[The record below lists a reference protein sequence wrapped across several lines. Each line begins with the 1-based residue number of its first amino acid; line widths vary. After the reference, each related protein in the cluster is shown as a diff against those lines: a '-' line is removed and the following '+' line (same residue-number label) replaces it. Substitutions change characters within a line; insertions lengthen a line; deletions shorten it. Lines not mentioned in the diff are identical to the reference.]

1 VVVQVEM
8 TGIANVGYAK
18 EKPTIVLLIC
28 TCFAAACIP
37 IPAKHQEQVTPAV
50 VGSLR
55 LADGAPAGDYFIA
68 ATDDEKDHTC
78 SRPGGRGV
86 SDSLGR
92 FRLPATSEEQ
102 KVFWFTLMENFG
114 WREYWV
120 CAEPSAL
127 GAPGGARV
135 ASPAR
140 TFVFGHFRGDSLD
153 CLQWSWRDTTR
164 LSCNAEGN
172 DKQFPHGANQ
182 ILRGGSW
189 TEGDVAGSYR
199 VLLVQVG
206 SWVDVRAVVQWVGGA
221 PGTANTVRAQMD
233 LPTRDS
239 VKIFQASLD
248 HVGDAWRVRVNSTRR
263 TRWGNDIWLTYE
275 LGPPGQI
282 RELRDK

>member
-1 VVVQVEM
+1 MCV
-8 TGIANVGYAK
+8 
-18 EKPTIVLLIC
+18 
-28 TCFAAACIP
+28 AAACIP

-50 VGSLR
+50 VGTLSID
-55 LADGAPAGDYFIA
+55 DGAPAGHYFIA
-68 ATDDEKDHTC
+68 ATDEENDHTC
-78 SRPGGRGV
+78 SRPGGRAV

-92 FRLPATSEEQ
+92 FRLPETSEQ
-102 KVFWFTLMENFG
+102 KKVFWFTLMENLG
-114 WREYWV
+114 SRRYWV
-120 CAEPSAL
+120 CAGPSAL
-127 GAPGGARV
+127 GASTGGAPL
-135 ASPAR
+135 ASSAR

-164 LSCNAEGN
+164 LSCNAERN
-172 DKQFPHGANQ
+172 DKQFPQGANQ

-189 TEGDVAGSYR
+189 TEGDVSGSYR

-206 SWVDVRAVVQWVGGA
+206 SWTDVRAVVQWVGEA

-248 HVGDAWRVRVNSTRR
+248 HVGDAWRVRVKSARKTW
-263 TRWGNDIWLTYE
+263 WGNDIWLTYE
-275 LGPPGQI
+275 LGLPGQI